1 VLFYLTD
8 EEVNQYLNGLTASGS
23 LLVADFKID
32 YDLNTQR
39 MQLKPN
45 ALNYEHI
52 PTQNLLT
59 QQARLLKSEVFS
71 SSFECTARELLH
83 LMMTE
88 PHIESALI
96 QRFKTSNFAVLHKE
110 ISNFFTED
118 VVRLQAELNYSL
130 YKKN

>member
-1 VLFYLTD
+1 
-8 EEVNQYLNGLTASGS
+8 
-23 LLVADFKID
+23 
-32 YDLNTQR
+32 
-39 MQLKPN
+39 MQLKPF

-71 SSFECTARELLH
+71 SSFECTTRELLH

-96 QRFKTSNFAVLHKE
+96 QRFKTSKFALLQTE